1 MVKTHHDH
9 RLAMSALIMGLGA
22 QAPVSVDDVGMIA
35 TSYPDFFAHMAGLG
49 VQLEPA

>member
-1 MVKTHHDH
+1 MVDSGLVLG
-9 RLAMSALIMGLGA
+9 LASREGA
-22 QAPVSVDDVGMIA
+22 SVDDVAMIA